1 MISSSDWNLNT
12 ATKNP
17 TTSST
22 NSSGSASGTSGTT
35 SNSSG
40 IVSNPNASLDKDAFL
55 KLLLIEL
62 QHQDPT
68 DPMDSDK
75 MLTQTSQLSA
85 LEMQQNTNTTMQKM
99 VETMKKLSDSFS
111 TSMNTSALG
120 AIGKMATVSDN
131 KIKLTGPD
139 ELVTLK
145 MYLPEDS
152 DDKGV
157 TLEIY
162 DSNNKLVFSEKSD
175 AKSISK
181 GLFTMEWPGRNNDG
195 VYAGDG
201 QYTVKMVY
209 NNKNGEKITAN
220 YGTYPIE
227 GVVFKN
233 GVAYAKMAGQEVPF
247 DTIQE
252 ITDYK
257 LSSSSSTGSS
267 GQAGGS
273 SNENSSGS
281 KVDGDKGQSSS
292 SSTGSTGSS
301 GQAGGSSNEN
311 SSGSKEA
318 GDKGQKA

>member
-1 MISSSDWNLNT
+1 MATTSWNNNLNWTNTST
-12 ATKNP
+12 AAT
-17 TTSST
+17 TGTSTASDTSST
-22 NSSGSASGTSGTT
+22 SSSGLT
-35 SNSSG
+35 
-40 IVSNPNASLDKDAFL
+40 SNPNATLDKDAFL

-99 VETMKKLSDSFS
+99 VETMQLLSNSFS
-111 TSMNTSALG
+111 TSMSTSAIG

-131 KIKLTGPD
+131 KIKLTGSD
-139 ELVTLK
+139 EIIALK

-152 DDKGV
+152 DENGV
-157 TLEIY
+157 TLEVY
-162 DSNNKLVFSEKSD
+162 DSNNKLVFSEKSGEQ
-175 AKSISK
+175 SVSK

-201 QYTVKMVY
+201 EYTVKMVY

-227 GVVFKN
+227 GIVFKE
-233 GVAYAKMAGQEVPF
+233 GIAYAKMAGQEVPF
-247 DTIQE
+247 DAISE

-257 LSSSSSTGSS
+257 LSSSSGSDSDDSESDSS
-267 GQAGGS
+267 GD
-273 SNENSSGS
+273 SSGTTEDS
-281 KVDGDKGQSSS
+281 DEEG
-292 SSTGSTGSS
+292 
-301 GQAGGSSNEN
+301 
-311 SSGSKEA
+311 
-318 GDKGQKA
+318 KA

>member
-12 ATKNP
+12 TAT
-17 TTSST
+17 
-22 NSSGSASGTSGTT
+22 TSGTT
-35 SNSSG
+35 SSGSTSGTTRTDSSSSSG
-40 IVSNPNASLDKDAFL
+40 IVSNPNATLDKDAFL

-99 VETMKKLSDSFS
+99 VETMQKLSDSFS
-111 TSMNTSALG
+111 TSMSTSALG

-131 KIKLTGPD
+131 KIKLTGAD
-139 ELVTLK
+139 ELIALK

-152 DDKGV
+152 DENGV

-175 AKSISK
+175 AKSISQ

-201 QYTVKMVY
+201 EYTVKMVY

-227 GVVFKN
+227 GVVFKD

-247 DTIQE
+247 DAIQE

-257 LSSSSSTGSS
+257 LGSSSSTGGSGSS
-267 GQAGGS
+267 GDSSDGS
-273 SNENSSGS
+273 SDGDSSGS
-281 KVDGDKGQSSS
+281 
-292 SSTGSTGSS
+292 GSTEDG
-301 GQAGGSSNEN
+301 N
-311 SSGSKEA
+311 KEE
-318 GDKGQKA
+318 KA

>member
-1 MISSSDWNLNT
+1 MISSSDWKLNT
-12 ATKNP
+12 AA
-17 TTSST
+17 TTSGAT
-22 NSSGSASGTSGTT
+22 SSGSTSGTT
-35 SNSSG
+35 RTDSSSSSG
-40 IVSNPNASLDKDAFL
+40 IVSNPNATLDKDAFL

-99 VETMKKLSDSFS
+99 VETMQKLSDSFS
-111 TSMNTSALG
+111 TSMSTSALG

-131 KIKLTGPD
+131 KIKLTGAN
-139 ELVTLK
+139 ELIALK

-152 DDKGV
+152 DENGV

-175 AKSISK
+175 AKSISQ

-201 QYTVKMVY
+201 KYTVKMVY

-233 GVAYAKMAGQEVPF
+233 GVAHAKMAGQEVPF
-247 DTIQE
+247 DAIQE
-252 ITDYK
+252 ITDYR
-257 LSSSSSTGSS
+257 LGSSSSTGGSGSS
-267 GQAGGS
+267 GDSSGGS
-273 SNENSSGS
+273 SDGGSSGS
-281 KVDGDKGQSSS
+281 GSTEDGDK
-292 SSTGSTGSS
+292 
-301 GQAGGSSNEN
+301 E
-311 SSGSKEA
+311 E
-318 GDKGQKA
+318 KA

>member
-12 ATKNP
+12 AA
-17 TTSST
+17 TTSGAT
-22 NSSGSASGTSGTT
+22 SSGSTSGTT
-35 SNSSG
+35 RTDSSSSSG
-40 IVSNPNASLDKDAFL
+40 IVSNPNATLDKDAFL

-99 VETMKKLSDSFS
+99 VETMQKLSDSFS
-111 TSMNTSALG
+111 TSMSTSALG

-131 KIKLTGPD
+131 KIKLTGAD
-139 ELVTLK
+139 ELIALK

-152 DDKGV
+152 DENGV

-175 AKSISK
+175 AKSISQ

-201 QYTVKMVY
+201 EYTVKMVY

-227 GVVFKN
+227 GIVFKD

-247 DTIQE
+247 DAIQE

-257 LSSSSSTGSS
+257 LGSSSSTGGSGSS
-267 GQAGGS
+267 GDSSGGS
-273 SNENSSGS
+273 SDGDSSGS
-281 KVDGDKGQSSS
+281 GSTEDGDK
-292 SSTGSTGSS
+292 
-301 GQAGGSSNEN
+301 E
-311 SSGSKEA
+311 E
-318 GDKGQKA
+318 KA

>member
-12 ATKNP
+12 AA
-17 TTSST
+17 TTSGATSL
-22 NSSGSASGTSGTT
+22 GSTSGTT
-35 SNSSG
+35 RTDSSSSSG
-40 IVSNPNASLDKDAFL
+40 IVSNPNATLDKDAFL

-99 VETMKKLSDSFS
+99 VETMQKLSDSFS
-111 TSMNTSALG
+111 TSMSTSALG

-131 KIKLTGPD
+131 KIKLTGAD
-139 ELVTLK
+139 ELIALK

-152 DDKGV
+152 DENGV

-175 AKSISK
+175 AKSISQ

-201 QYTVKMVY
+201 EYTVKMVY

-227 GVVFKN
+227 GVVFKD

-247 DTIQE
+247 DAIQE
-252 ITDYK
+252 ITDYR
-257 LSSSSSTGSS
+257 LGSSSSTGGSGSS
-267 GQAGGS
+267 GDSSGGS
-273 SNENSSGS
+273 SDGGSSGS
-281 KVDGDKGQSSS
+281 GSTEDGDK
-292 SSTGSTGSS
+292 
-301 GQAGGSSNEN
+301 E
-311 SSGSKEA
+311 E
-318 GDKGQKA
+318 KA

>member
-12 ATKNP
+12 TAT
-17 TTSST
+17 
-22 NSSGSASGTSGTT
+22 TSGTT
-35 SNSSG
+35 SSGSTSGTTRTDSNSSSG
-40 IVSNPNASLDKDAFL
+40 IVSNPNATLDKDAFL

-99 VETMKKLSDSFS
+99 VETMQKLSDSFS
-111 TSMNTSALG
+111 TSMSTSALG

-131 KIKLTGPD
+131 KIKLTGAD
-139 ELVTLK
+139 ELIALK

-152 DDKGV
+152 DENGV

-175 AKSISK
+175 AKSISQ

-201 QYTVKMVY
+201 EYTVKMVY

-227 GVVFKN
+227 GVVFKD

-247 DTIQE
+247 DAIQE

-257 LSSSSSTGSS
+257 LGSSSSTGGSGSS
-267 GQAGGS
+267 GDSSGGS
-273 SNENSSGS
+273 SDGDSSGS
-281 KVDGDKGQSSS
+281 GSTEDGDK
-292 SSTGSTGSS
+292 
-301 GQAGGSSNEN
+301 E
-311 SSGSKEA
+311 E
-318 GDKGQKA
+318 KA

>member
-1 MISSSDWNLNT
+1 MLTSSDWTMTNTNTNT
-12 ATKNP
+12 AAT
-17 TTSST
+17 TTSTSTTSDTSST
-22 NSSGSASGTSGTT
+22 SSSGL
-35 SNSSG
+35 
-40 IVSNPNASLDKDAFL
+40 VSNPNATLDKDAFL

-99 VETMKKLSDSFS
+99 VETMQLLSNSFS
-111 TSMNTSALG
+111 TSMSTSAIG

-131 KIKLTGPD
+131 KIKLTGSD
-139 ELVTLK
+139 EVIALK

-152 DDKGV
+152 DENGV
-157 TLEIY
+157 TLEVY
-162 DSNNKLVFSEKSD
+162 DSNNKLVFSEKSGEQ
-175 AKSISK
+175 SVSQ

-201 QYTVKMVY
+201 EYTVKMVY

-227 GVVFKN
+227 GVVFKD

-247 DTIQE
+247 DAIQE

-257 LSSSSSTGSS
+257 LGSSSSTGGSGSS
-267 GQAGGS
+267 GDSSGGS
-273 SNENSSGS
+273 SDGGSSGS
-281 KVDGDKGQSSS
+281 TEDGDKEER
-292 SSTGSTGSS
+292 
-301 GQAGGSSNEN
+301 A
-311 SSGSKEA
+311 
-318 GDKGQKA
+318 

>member
-1 MISSSDWNLNT
+1 MLTSSDWTMTNTNTNT
-12 ATKNP
+12 AAT
-17 TTSST
+17 TTSTSTTSDTSST
-22 NSSGSASGTSGTT
+22 SSSGLA
-35 SNSSG
+35 
-40 IVSNPNASLDKDAFL
+40 SNPNATLDKDAFL

-99 VETMKKLSDSFS
+99 VETMQLLSNSFS
-111 TSMNTSALG
+111 TSMSTSAIG

-131 KIKLTGPD
+131 KIKLTGSD
-139 ELVTLK
+139 EIIALK

-152 DDKGV
+152 DENGV
-157 TLEIY
+157 TLEVY
-162 DSNNKLVFSEKSD
+162 DSNNKLVFSEKSGEQ
-175 AKSISK
+175 SISQ

-201 QYTVKMVY
+201 EYTVKMVY

-227 GVVFKN
+227 GIVFKE
-233 GVAYAKMAGQEVPF
+233 GIAYAKMAGQEVPF
-247 DTIQE
+247 DAISE

-257 LSSSSSTGSS
+257 LSSSSSTGS
-267 GQAGGS
+267 G
-273 SNENSSGS
+273 SSGS
-281 KVDGDKGQSSS
+281 
-292 SSTGSTGSS
+292 GSS
-301 GQAGGSSNEN
+301 GD
-311 SSGSKEA
+311 SSGSTE
-318 GDKGQKA
+318 DSDEEEKA

>member
-12 ATKNP
+12 TAT
-17 TTSST
+17 
-22 NSSGSASGTSGTT
+22 TSGTT
-35 SNSSG
+35 SSGSTSGTTRTDSSSSSG
-40 IVSNPNASLDKDAFL
+40 IVSNPNATLDKDAFL

-99 VETMKKLSDSFS
+99 VETMQKLSDSFS
-111 TSMNTSALG
+111 TSMSTSALG

-131 KIKLTGPD
+131 KIKLTGAD
-139 ELVTLK
+139 ELIALK

-152 DDKGV
+152 DENGV

-162 DSNNKLVFSEKSD
+162 DRNNKLVFSEKSD
-175 AKSISK
+175 AKSISQ

-201 QYTVKMVY
+201 EYTVKMVY

-227 GVVFKN
+227 GIVFKE
-233 GVAYAKMAGQEVPF
+233 GIACAKMAGEEVPF
-247 DTIQE
+247 DAISE

-257 LSSSSSTGSS
+257 LSSSSSTGS
-267 GQAGGS
+267 G
-273 SNENSSGS
+273 SSGS
-281 KVDGDKGQSSS
+281 
-292 SSTGSTGSS
+292 GSS
-301 GQAGGSSNEN
+301 GD
-311 SSGSKEA
+311 SSGSTE
-318 GDKGQKA
+318 DSDEEEKA

>member
-12 ATKNP
+12 TAT
-17 TTSST
+17 
-22 NSSGSASGTSGTT
+22 TSGTT
-35 SNSSG
+35 SSGSTSGTTRTDSSSSSG
-40 IVSNPNASLDKDAFL
+40 IVSNPNATLDKDAFL

-99 VETMKKLSDSFS
+99 VETMQLLSNSFS
-111 TSMNTSALG
+111 TSMSTSAIG

-131 KIKLTGPD
+131 KIKLTGSD
-139 ELVTLK
+139 EVIALK

-152 DDKGV
+152 DENGV
-157 TLEIY
+157 TLEVY
-162 DSNNKLVFSEKSD
+162 DSNNKLVFSEKSGEQ
-175 AKSISK
+175 SVSQ

-195 VYAGDG
+195 VYVGDG
-201 QYTVKMVY
+201 EYTVKMVY

-227 GVVFKN
+227 GVVFKD

-247 DTIQE
+247 DAIQE

-257 LSSSSSTGSS
+257 LGSSSSTGGSGSS
-267 GQAGGS
+267 GDSSGGS
-273 SNENSSGS
+273 SDGDSSGS
-281 KVDGDKGQSSS
+281 GSTEDGDK
-292 SSTGSTGSS
+292 
-301 GQAGGSSNEN
+301 E
-311 SSGSKEA
+311 E
-318 GDKGQKA
+318 KA

>member
-1 MISSSDWNLNT
+1 MLTSSDWTMTNTNTNT
-12 ATKNP
+12 AAT
-17 TTSST
+17 TTSTSTTSDTSST
-22 NSSGSASGTSGTT
+22 SSSGL
-35 SNSSG
+35 
-40 IVSNPNASLDKDAFL
+40 VSNPNATLDKDAFL

-99 VETMKKLSDSFS
+99 VETMQLLSNSFS
-111 TSMNTSALG
+111 TSMSTSAIG

-131 KIKLTGPD
+131 KIKLTGSD
-139 ELVTLK
+139 EIIALK

-152 DDKGV
+152 DENGV
-157 TLEIY
+157 TLEVY
-162 DSNNKLVFSEKSD
+162 DSNNKLVFSEKSGEQ
-175 AKSISK
+175 SVSQ

-201 QYTVKMVY
+201 EYTVKMVY

-227 GVVFKN
+227 GIVFKE
-233 GVAYAKMAGQEVPF
+233 GIAYAKMAGQEGPF
-247 DTIQE
+247 DAISE

-257 LSSSSSTGSS
+257 LSSSSSTGS
-267 GQAGGS
+267 G
-273 SNENSSGS
+273 SSGS
-281 KVDGDKGQSSS
+281 
-292 SSTGSTGSS
+292 GSS
-301 GQAGGSSNEN
+301 GD
-311 SSGSKEA
+311 SSGSTE
-318 GDKGQKA
+318 DSDEEEKA

>member
-1 MISSSDWNLNT
+1 MISSSDWKLNT
-12 ATKNP
+12 AA
-17 TTSST
+17 TTSGAT
-22 NSSGSASGTSGTT
+22 SSGSTSGTT
-35 SNSSG
+35 RTDSSSSSG
-40 IVSNPNASLDKDAFL
+40 IVSNPNATLDKDAFL

-99 VETMKKLSDSFS
+99 VETMQLLSNSFS
-111 TSMNTSALG
+111 TSMSTSAIG

-131 KIKLTGPD
+131 KIKLTGSD
-139 ELVTLK
+139 EIIALK

-152 DDKGV
+152 DENGV
-157 TLEIY
+157 TLEVY
-162 DSNNKLVFSEKSD
+162 DSNNKLVFSEKSGEQ
-175 AKSISK
+175 SISQ

-201 QYTVKMVY
+201 EYTVKMVY

-227 GVVFKN
+227 GVVFKD

-247 DTIQE
+247 DAIQE

-257 LSSSSSTGSS
+257 LGSSSSTGGSGSS
-267 GQAGGS
+267 GDSSGGS
-273 SNENSSGS
+273 SDGDSSGS
-281 KVDGDKGQSSS
+281 GSTEDGDK
-292 SSTGSTGSS
+292 
-301 GQAGGSSNEN
+301 E
-311 SSGSKEA
+311 E
-318 GDKGQKA
+318 KA

>member
-12 ATKNP
+12 TAT
-17 TTSST
+17 
-22 NSSGSASGTSGTT
+22 TSGTT
-35 SNSSG
+35 SSGSTSGTTRTDSSSSSG
-40 IVSNPNASLDKDAFL
+40 IVSNPNATLDKDAFL

-99 VETMKKLSDSFS
+99 VETMQKLSDSFS
-111 TSMNTSALG
+111 TSMSTSALG

-131 KIKLTGPD
+131 KIKLTGAD
-139 ELVTLK
+139 ELIALK

-152 DDKGV
+152 DENGV

-162 DSNNKLVFSEKSD
+162 DRNNKLVFSEKSD
-175 AKSISK
+175 AKSISQ

-201 QYTVKMVY
+201 EYTVKMVY

-227 GVVFKN
+227 GVVFKD

-247 DTIQE
+247 DAIQE

-257 LSSSSSTGSS
+257 LGSSSSTGGSGSS
-267 GQAGGS
+267 GDSSGGS
-273 SNENSSGS
+273 SDGGSSGS
-281 KVDGDKGQSSS
+281 TEDSDKEER
-292 SSTGSTGSS
+292 
-301 GQAGGSSNEN
+301 A
-311 SSGSKEA
+311 
-318 GDKGQKA
+318 

>member
-1 MISSSDWNLNT
+1 MATTNWNSNLNWT
-12 ATKNP
+12 NTTNNSTTK
-17 TTSST
+17 TD
-22 NSSGSASGTSGTT
+22 NSSNSNNNSGV
-35 SNSSG
+35 
-40 IVSNPNASLDKDAFL
+40 VSNPNATLDKDAFL

-99 VETMKKLSDSFS
+99 VETMQKLSNSFS
-111 TSMNTSALG
+111 TSMSTSALG

-131 KIKLTGPD
+131 KIKLTGAD
-139 ELVTLK
+139 ELIALK

-152 DDKGV
+152 DENGV

-175 AKSISK
+175 AKSISQ

-201 QYTVKMVY
+201 EYTVKMVY

-227 GVVFKN
+227 GIVFKD
-233 GVAYAKMAGQEVPF
+233 GQAIAKMAGQEVPF
-247 DTIQE
+247 DQIKE

-257 LSSSSSTGSS
+257 LSSSSSTGESGSS
-267 GQAGGS
+267 GDSNSGS
-273 SNENSSGS
+273 SDGDSSGS
-281 KVDGDKGQSSS
+281 TEDGDK
-292 SSTGSTGSS
+292 
-301 GQAGGSSNEN
+301 E
-311 SSGSKEA
+311 E
-318 GDKGQKA
+318 KA

>member
-12 ATKNP
+12 TAT
-17 TTSST
+17 
-22 NSSGSASGTSGTT
+22 TSGTT
-35 SNSSG
+35 SSGSTSGTTRTDSSSSSG
-40 IVSNPNASLDKDAFL
+40 IVSNPNAILDKDAFL

-99 VETMKKLSDSFS
+99 VETMQKLSDSFS
-111 TSMNTSALG
+111 TSMSTSALG

-131 KIKLTGPD
+131 KIKLTGAD
-139 ELVTLK
+139 ELIALK

-152 DDKGV
+152 DENGV

-175 AKSISK
+175 AKSISQ

-201 QYTVKMVY
+201 EYTVKMVY

-227 GVVFKN
+227 GVVFKD

-247 DTIQE
+247 DAIQE

-257 LSSSSSTGSS
+257 LGSSSSTGGSGSS
-267 GQAGGS
+267 GDSSGGS
-273 SNENSSGS
+273 SDGDSSGS
-281 KVDGDKGQSSS
+281 GSTEDGDK
-292 SSTGSTGSS
+292 
-301 GQAGGSSNEN
+301 E
-311 SSGSKEA
+311 E
-318 GDKGQKA
+318 KA

>member
-12 ATKNP
+12 AA
-17 TTSST
+17 TTSGAT
-22 NSSGSASGTSGTT
+22 SSGSTSGTT
-35 SNSSG
+35 RTDSSSSSG
-40 IVSNPNASLDKDAFL
+40 IVSNPNATLDKDAFL

-99 VETMKKLSDSFS
+99 VETMQKLSDSFS
-111 TSMNTSALG
+111 TSMSTSALG

-131 KIKLTGPD
+131 KIKLTGAD
-139 ELVTLK
+139 ELIALK

-152 DDKGV
+152 DENGV

-175 AKSISK
+175 AKSISQ

-201 QYTVKMVY
+201 KYTVKMVY

-227 GVVFKN
+227 GIVFKD

-247 DTIQE
+247 DAIQE

-257 LSSSSSTGSS
+257 LGSSSSTGGSGSS
-267 GQAGGS
+267 GDSSGGS
-273 SNENSSGS
+273 SDGDSSGS
-281 KVDGDKGQSSS
+281 GSTEDGDK
-292 SSTGSTGSS
+292 
-301 GQAGGSSNEN
+301 E
-311 SSGSKEA
+311 E
-318 GDKGQKA
+318 KA

>member
-12 ATKNP
+12 TAT
-17 TTSST
+17 
-22 NSSGSASGTSGTT
+22 TSGTT
-35 SNSSG
+35 SSGSTSGTTRTDSSSSSG
-40 IVSNPNASLDKDAFL
+40 IVSNPNATLDKDAFL

-99 VETMKKLSDSFS
+99 VETMQKLSDSFS
-111 TSMNTSALG
+111 TSMSTSALG

-131 KIKLTGPD
+131 KIKLTGAD
-139 ELVTLK
+139 ELIALK

-152 DDKGV
+152 NENGV

-175 AKSISK
+175 AKSISQ

-201 QYTVKMVY
+201 EYTVKMVY

-227 GVVFKN
+227 GVVFKD

-247 DTIQE
+247 DAIQE
-252 ITDYK
+252 ITDYR
-257 LSSSSSTGSS
+257 LGSSSSTGGSGSS
-267 GQAGGS
+267 GDSSGGS
-273 SNENSSGS
+273 SDGGSSGS
-281 KVDGDKGQSSS
+281 GSTEDGDK
-292 SSTGSTGSS
+292 
-301 GQAGGSSNEN
+301 E
-311 SSGSKEA
+311 E
-318 GDKGQKA
+318 KA

>member
-12 ATKNP
+12 TAT
-17 TTSST
+17 
-22 NSSGSASGTSGTT
+22 TSGTT
-35 SNSSG
+35 SSGSTSGTTRTDSSSSSG
-40 IVSNPNASLDKDAFL
+40 IVSNPNATLDKDAFL

-99 VETMKKLSDSFS
+99 VETMQKLSDSFS
-111 TSMNTSALG
+111 TSMSTSALG

-131 KIKLTGPD
+131 KIKLTGAD
-139 ELVTLK
+139 ELIALK

-152 DDKGV
+152 DENGV

-175 AKSISK
+175 AKSISQ

-201 QYTVKMVY
+201 EYTVTMVY

-227 GVVFKN
+227 GVVFKD

-247 DTIQE
+247 DAIQE

-257 LSSSSSTGSS
+257 LGSSSSTGGSGSS
-267 GQAGGS
+267 GDSSGGS
-273 SNENSSGS
+273 SDGDSSGS
-281 KVDGDKGQSSS
+281 GSTEDGDK
-292 SSTGSTGSS
+292 
-301 GQAGGSSNEN
+301 E
-311 SSGSKEA
+311 E
-318 GDKGQKA
+318 KA

>member
-1 MISSSDWNLNT
+1 MLTSSDWTMTNTNTNT
-12 ATKNP
+12 AVT
-17 TTSST
+17 TTSTSTTSDTSST
-22 NSSGSASGTSGTT
+22 SSSGL
-35 SNSSG
+35 
-40 IVSNPNASLDKDAFL
+40 VSNPNATLDKDAFL

-99 VETMKKLSDSFS
+99 VETMQLLSNSFS
-111 TSMNTSALG
+111 TSMSTSAIG

-131 KIKLTGPD
+131 KIKLTGSD
-139 ELVTLK
+139 EIIALK

-152 DDKGV
+152 DENGV
-157 TLEIY
+157 TLEVY

-175 AKSISK
+175 AKSISQ

-201 QYTVKMVY
+201 EYTVKMVY

-227 GVVFKN
+227 GIVFKE
-233 GVAYAKMAGQEVPF
+233 GIAYAKMAGQEVPF
-247 DTIQE
+247 DAISE

-257 LSSSSSTGSS
+257 LSSSSSTGS
-267 GQAGGS
+267 G
-273 SNENSSGS
+273 SSGS
-281 KVDGDKGQSSS
+281 
-292 SSTGSTGSS
+292 GSS
-301 GQAGGSSNEN
+301 GD
-311 SSGSKEA
+311 SSGSTE
-318 GDKGQKA
+318 DSDEEEKA

>member
-1 MISSSDWNLNT
+1 MLTSSDWTMTNTNT
-12 ATKNP
+12 AAT
-17 TTSST
+17 TTSTSTTSDTSST
-22 NSSGSASGTSGTT
+22 SSSGL
-35 SNSSG
+35 
-40 IVSNPNASLDKDAFL
+40 VSNPNATLDKDAFL

-99 VETMKKLSDSFS
+99 VETMQLLSNSFS
-111 TSMNTSALG
+111 TSMSTSAIG

-131 KIKLTGPD
+131 KIKLTGSD
-139 ELVTLK
+139 EVIALK

-152 DDKGV
+152 DENGV
-157 TLEIY
+157 TLEVY
-162 DSNNKLVFSEKSD
+162 DSNNKLVFSEKSGEQ
-175 AKSISK
+175 SVSQ

-201 QYTVKMVY
+201 EYTVKMVY

-227 GVVFKN
+227 GIVFKE
-233 GVAYAKMAGQEVPF
+233 GIAYAKMAGQEVPF
-247 DTIQE
+247 DAISE

-257 LSSSSSTGSS
+257 LSSSSSTGS
-267 GQAGGS
+267 G
-273 SNENSSGS
+273 SSGS
-281 KVDGDKGQSSS
+281 
-292 SSTGSTGSS
+292 GSS
-301 GQAGGSSNEN
+301 GD
-311 SSGSKEA
+311 SSGSTE
-318 GDKGQKA
+318 DSDEEEKA

>member
-12 ATKNP
+12 TAT
-17 TTSST
+17 
-22 NSSGSASGTSGTT
+22 TSGTT
-35 SNSSG
+35 SSGSTSGTTRTDSSSSSG
-40 IVSNPNASLDKDAFL
+40 IVSNPNATLDKDAFL

-99 VETMKKLSDSFS
+99 VETMQKLSDSFS
-111 TSMNTSALG
+111 TSMSTSALG

-131 KIKLTGPD
+131 KIKLTGAD
-139 ELVTLK
+139 ELIALK

-152 DDKGV
+152 DENGV

-175 AKSISK
+175 AKSISQ

-201 QYTVKMVY
+201 EYTVKMVY

-227 GVVFKN
+227 GVVFKD

-247 DTIQE
+247 DAIQE

-257 LSSSSSTGSS
+257 LGSSSSTGGSGSS
-267 GQAGGS
+267 GDSSGGS
-273 SNENSSGS
+273 SDGDSSESGS
-281 KVDGDKGQSSS
+281 TEDGDK
-292 SSTGSTGSS
+292 
-301 GQAGGSSNEN
+301 E
-311 SSGSKEA
+311 E
-318 GDKGQKA
+318 KA

>member
-12 ATKNP
+12 TAT
-17 TTSST
+17 
-22 NSSGSASGTSGTT
+22 TSGTT
-35 SNSSG
+35 SSGSTSGTTRTDSSSSSG
-40 IVSNPNASLDKDAFL
+40 IVSNPNATLDKDAFL

-99 VETMKKLSDSFS
+99 VETMQKLSDSFS
-111 TSMNTSALG
+111 TSMSTSALG

-131 KIKLTGPD
+131 KIKLTGAD
-139 ELVTLK
+139 ELIALK

-152 DDKGV
+152 DENGV

-175 AKSISK
+175 AKSISQ

-201 QYTVKMVY
+201 EYTVKMIY

-227 GVVFKN
+227 GVVFKD

-247 DTIQE
+247 DAIQE

-257 LSSSSSTGSS
+257 LGSSSSTGGSGSS
-267 GQAGGS
+267 GDSSGGS
-273 SNENSSGS
+273 SDGDSSGS
-281 KVDGDKGQSSS
+281 GSTEDGDK
-292 SSTGSTGSS
+292 
-301 GQAGGSSNEN
+301 E
-311 SSGSKEA
+311 E
-318 GDKGQKA
+318 KA

>member
-12 ATKNP
+12 AA
-17 TTSST
+17 TTSGAT
-22 NSSGSASGTSGTT
+22 SSGSTSGTT
-35 SNSSG
+35 GTDSSSSSG
-40 IVSNPNASLDKDAFL
+40 IVSNPNATLDKDAFL

-99 VETMKKLSDSFS
+99 VETMQKLSDSFS
-111 TSMNTSALG
+111 TSMSTSALG

-131 KIKLTGPD
+131 KIKLTGAD
-139 ELVTLK
+139 ELIALK

-152 DDKGV
+152 DENGV

-175 AKSISK
+175 AKSISQ

-201 QYTVKMVY
+201 EYTVKMVY

-227 GVVFKN
+227 GVVFKD

-247 DTIQE
+247 DAIQE

-257 LSSSSSTGSS
+257 LGSSSSTGGSGSS
-267 GQAGGS
+267 GDSSGGS
-273 SNENSSGS
+273 SDGDSSGS
-281 KVDGDKGQSSS
+281 GSTEDGDK
-292 SSTGSTGSS
+292 
-301 GQAGGSSNEN
+301 E
-311 SSGSKEA
+311 E
-318 GDKGQKA
+318 KA

>member
-12 ATKNP
+12 TAT
-17 TTSST
+17 
-22 NSSGSASGTSGTT
+22 TSGTT
-35 SNSSG
+35 SSGSTSGTTRTDSSSSSG
-40 IVSNPNASLDKDAFL
+40 IVSNPNATLDKDAFL

-99 VETMKKLSDSFS
+99 VETMQKLSDSFS
-111 TSMNTSALG
+111 TSMSTSALG

-131 KIKLTGPD
+131 KIKLTGAD
-139 ELVTLK
+139 ELIALK

-152 DDKGV
+152 DENGV

-175 AKSISK
+175 AKSISQ

-201 QYTVKMVY
+201 EYTVKMVY

-227 GVVFKN
+227 GVVFKD

-247 DTIQE
+247 DAIQE

-257 LSSSSSTGSS
+257 LGSSSSTGGSGSS
-267 GQAGGS
+267 GDSSGGS
-273 SNENSSGS
+273 SDGDSSGS
-281 KVDGDKGQSSS
+281 
-292 SSTGSTGSS
+292 GSTEDG
-301 GQAGGSSNEN
+301 N
-311 SSGSKEA
+311 KEE
-318 GDKGQKA
+318 KT

>member
-12 ATKNP
+12 TAT
-17 TTSST
+17 
-22 NSSGSASGTSGTT
+22 TSGTT
-35 SNSSG
+35 SSGSTSGTTRTDSSSSSG
-40 IVSNPNASLDKDAFL
+40 IVSNPNATLDKDAFL

-99 VETMKKLSDSFS
+99 VETMQKLSDSFS
-111 TSMNTSALG
+111 TSMSTSALG

-131 KIKLTGPD
+131 KIKLTGAD
-139 ELVTLK
+139 ELIALK

-152 DDKGV
+152 DENGV

-175 AKSISK
+175 SKSISQ

-201 QYTVKMVY
+201 EYTVKMVY
-209 NNKNGEKITAN
+209 NDKNGEKITAN

-227 GVVFKN
+227 GVVFKD

-247 DTIQE
+247 DAIQE

-257 LSSSSSTGSS
+257 LGSSSSTGGSGSS
-267 GQAGGS
+267 GDSSGGS
-273 SNENSSGS
+273 SDGDSSGS
-281 KVDGDKGQSSS
+281 
-292 SSTGSTGSS
+292 GSTEDG
-301 GQAGGSSNEN
+301 N
-311 SSGSKEA
+311 KEE
-318 GDKGQKA
+318 KA

>member
-12 ATKNP
+12 AAT
-17 TTSST
+17 
-22 NSSGSASGTSGTT
+22 TSGTT
-35 SNSSG
+35 SSGSTSGTTRTDSSSSSG
-40 IVSNPNASLDKDAFL
+40 IVSNPNTTLDKDAFL

-99 VETMKKLSDSFS
+99 VETMQKLSDSFS
-111 TSMNTSALG
+111 TSMSTSALG

-131 KIKLTGPD
+131 KIKLTGAD
-139 ELVTLK
+139 ELIALK

-152 DDKGV
+152 DENGV

-175 AKSISK
+175 AKSISQ

-201 QYTVKMVY
+201 EYTVKMVY

-227 GVVFKN
+227 GVVFKD

-247 DTIQE
+247 DAIQE

-257 LSSSSSTGSS
+257 LGSSSSTGGSGSS
-267 GQAGGS
+267 GDSSGGS
-273 SNENSSGS
+273 SDGDSSGS
-281 KVDGDKGQSSS
+281 GSTEDGDK
-292 SSTGSTGSS
+292 
-301 GQAGGSSNEN
+301 E
-311 SSGSKEA
+311 E
-318 GDKGQKA
+318 KA

>member
-1 MISSSDWNLNT
+1 MLTSSDWTMTNTNTNT
-12 ATKNP
+12 AVT
-17 TTSST
+17 TTSTSTTSDTSST
-22 NSSGSASGTSGTT
+22 SSSGL
-35 SNSSG
+35 
-40 IVSNPNASLDKDAFL
+40 VSNPNATLDKDAFL

-99 VETMKKLSDSFS
+99 VETMQLLSNSFS
-111 TSMNTSALG
+111 TSMSTSAIG

-131 KIKLTGPD
+131 KIKLTGSD
-139 ELVTLK
+139 EIIALK

-152 DDKGV
+152 DENGV
-157 TLEIY
+157 TLEVY

-175 AKSISK
+175 AKSISQ

-201 QYTVKMVY
+201 KYTVKMVY

-233 GVAYAKMAGQEVPF
+233 GVAHAKMAGKEVPF
-247 DTIQE
+247 DAISE

-257 LSSSSSTGSS
+257 LSSSSSTGS
-267 GQAGGS
+267 G
-273 SNENSSGS
+273 SSGS
-281 KVDGDKGQSSS
+281 
-292 SSTGSTGSS
+292 GSS
-301 GQAGGSSNEN
+301 GD
-311 SSGSKEA
+311 SSGSTE
-318 GDKGQKA
+318 DSDEEEKA

>member
-1 MISSSDWNLNT
+1 MLTSSDWTMTNTNTNT
-12 ATKNP
+12 AAT
-17 TTSST
+17 TTSTSTTSDTSST
-22 NSSGSASGTSGTT
+22 SSSGL
-35 SNSSG
+35 
-40 IVSNPNASLDKDAFL
+40 VSNPNATLDKDAFL

-99 VETMKKLSDSFS
+99 VKTMQLLSNSFS
-111 TSMNTSALG
+111 TSMSTSAIG

-131 KIKLTGPD
+131 KIKLTGSD
-139 ELVTLK
+139 EVIALK

-152 DDKGV
+152 DENGV
-157 TLEIY
+157 TLEVY
-162 DSNNKLVFSEKSD
+162 DSNNKLVFSEKSGEQ
-175 AKSISK
+175 SVSQ

-201 QYTVKMVY
+201 EYTVKMVY

-227 GVVFKN
+227 GIVFKE
-233 GVAYAKMAGQEVPF
+233 GIAYAKMAGQEVPF
-247 DTIQE
+247 DAISE

-257 LSSSSSTGSS
+257 LSSSSSTGS
-267 GQAGGS
+267 G
-273 SNENSSGS
+273 SSGS
-281 KVDGDKGQSSS
+281 
-292 SSTGSTGSS
+292 GSS
-301 GQAGGSSNEN
+301 GD
-311 SSGSKEA
+311 SSGSTE
-318 GDKGQKA
+318 DSDEEEKA

>member
-12 ATKNP
+12 TAT
-17 TTSST
+17 
-22 NSSGSASGTSGTT
+22 TSGTT
-35 SNSSG
+35 SSGSTSGTTRTDSSSSSG
-40 IVSNPNASLDKDAFL
+40 IVSNPNATLDKDAFL

-99 VETMKKLSDSFS
+99 VETMQKLSDSFS
-111 TSMNTSALG
+111 TSMSTSALG

-131 KIKLTGPD
+131 KIKLTGAD
-139 ELVTLK
+139 ELIALK

-152 DDKGV
+152 DENGV

-175 AKSISK
+175 AKSISQ
-181 GLFTMEWPGRNNDG
+181 GLFTIEWPGRNNDG

-201 QYTVKMVY
+201 EYTVKMVY

-220 YGTYPIE
+220 YGAYPIE
-227 GVVFKN
+227 GVVFKD

-247 DTIQE
+247 DAIQE

-257 LSSSSSTGSS
+257 LGSSSSTGGSGSS
-267 GQAGGS
+267 GDSSGGS
-273 SNENSSGS
+273 SDGDSSGS
-281 KVDGDKGQSSS
+281 GSTEDGDK
-292 SSTGSTGSS
+292 
-301 GQAGGSSNEN
+301 E
-311 SSGSKEA
+311 E
-318 GDKGQKA
+318 KA

>member
-12 ATKNP
+12 AA
-17 TTSST
+17 TTSGAT
-22 NSSGSASGTSGTT
+22 SSGSTSGTT
-35 SNSSG
+35 RTDSSSSSG
-40 IVSNPNASLDKDAFL
+40 IVSNPNATLDKDAFL

-99 VETMKKLSDSFS
+99 VETMQKLSDSFS
-111 TSMNTSALG
+111 TSMSTSALG

-131 KIKLTGPD
+131 KIKLTGAD
-139 ELVTLK
+139 ELIALK

-152 DDKGV
+152 DENGV

-175 AKSISK
+175 AKSISQ

-201 QYTVKMVY
+201 EYTVKMVY

-227 GVVFKN
+227 GIVFKD

-247 DTIQE
+247 DAIQE
-252 ITDYK
+252 ITDYR
-257 LSSSSSTGSS
+257 LGSSSSTGGSGSS
-267 GQAGGS
+267 GDSSGGS
-273 SNENSSGS
+273 SDGGSSGS
-281 KVDGDKGQSSS
+281 
-292 SSTGSTGSS
+292 GSTEDSD
-301 GQAGGSSNEN
+301 E
-311 SSGSKEA
+311 EE
-318 GDKGQKA
+318 KA

>member
-1 MISSSDWNLNT
+1 MATTSWNNNLNWTNTST
-12 ATKNP
+12 AAT
-17 TTSST
+17 TGTSTASDTSST
-22 NSSGSASGTSGTT
+22 SSSGLA
-35 SNSSG
+35 
-40 IVSNPNASLDKDAFL
+40 SNPNATLDKDAFL

-99 VETMKKLSDSFS
+99 VETMQLLSNSFS
-111 TSMNTSALG
+111 TSMSTSAIG

-131 KIKLTGPD
+131 KIKLTGSD
-139 ELVTLK
+139 EIIALK

-152 DDKGV
+152 DENGV
-157 TLEIY
+157 TLEVY
-162 DSNNKLVFSEKSD
+162 DSNNKLVFSEKSGEQ
-175 AKSISK
+175 SVSQ

-201 QYTVKMVY
+201 EYTVKMVY

-227 GVVFKN
+227 GIVFKE
-233 GVAYAKMAGQEVPF
+233 GIAYAKMAGQEVPF
-247 DTIQE
+247 DAISE

-257 LSSSSSTGSS
+257 LSSSSSSGSS
-267 GQAGGS
+267 SSGGDS
-273 SNENSSGS
+273 SGDSSGS
-281 KVDGDKGQSSS
+281 TEDSD
-292 SSTGSTGSS
+292 
-301 GQAGGSSNEN
+301 E
-311 SSGSKEA
+311 EE
-318 GDKGQKA
+318 KA

>member
-12 ATKNP
+12 TAT
-17 TTSST
+17 
-22 NSSGSASGTSGTT
+22 TSGTT
-35 SNSSG
+35 SSGSTSGTTRTDSSSSSG
-40 IVSNPNASLDKDAFL
+40 IVSNPNATLDKDAFL

-99 VETMKKLSDSFS
+99 VETMQKLSDSFS
-111 TSMNTSALG
+111 TSMSTSALG

-131 KIKLTGPD
+131 KIKLTGAD
-139 ELVTLK
+139 ELIALK

-152 DDKGV
+152 DENGV

-175 AKSISK
+175 AKSISQ

-201 QYTVKMVY
+201 EYTVKMVY

-227 GVVFKN
+227 GVVFKD

-247 DTIQE
+247 DAIQE

-257 LSSSSSTGSS
+257 LGSSSSTGGSGSS
-267 GQAGGS
+267 GDSSGGS
-273 SNENSSGS
+273 SDRDSSGS
-281 KVDGDKGQSSS
+281 GSTEDGDK
-292 SSTGSTGSS
+292 
-301 GQAGGSSNEN
+301 E
-311 SSGSKEA
+311 E
-318 GDKGQKA
+318 KA

>member
-12 ATKNP
+12 AAT
-17 TTSST
+17 
-22 NSSGSASGTSGTT
+22 TSGTT
-35 SNSSG
+35 SSGSTSGTTGTDSSSSSG
-40 IVSNPNASLDKDAFL
+40 IVSNPNATLDKDAFL

-99 VETMKKLSDSFS
+99 VETMQKLSDSFS
-111 TSMNTSALG
+111 TSMSTSALG

-131 KIKLTGPD
+131 KIKLTGAD
-139 ELVTLK
+139 EVIALK

-152 DDKGV
+152 DDKGI
-157 TLEIY
+157 TLEVY
-162 DSNNKLVFSEKSD
+162 DKNNKLVFSEKSNEG
-175 AKSISK
+175 KEISK
-181 GLFTMEWPGRNNDG
+181 GLFTLEWPGRNNDG

-201 QYTVKMVY
+201 EYTVKMVY

-227 GVVFKN
+227 GIIFKD
-233 GVAYAKMAGQEVPF
+233 GQAIAKMTGQEVPF
-247 DTIQE
+247 DAIQE

-257 LSSSSSTGSS
+257 LGSSSSTGESGSS
-267 GQAGGS
+267 GDSNSGS
-273 SNENSSGS
+273 SDGDSSNSGS
-281 KVDGDKGQSSS
+281 TEDGDK
-292 SSTGSTGSS
+292 
-301 GQAGGSSNEN
+301 E
-311 SSGSKEA
+311 E
-318 GDKGQKA
+318 KA

>member
-12 ATKNP
+12 TAT
-17 TTSST
+17 
-22 NSSGSASGTSGTT
+22 TSGTT
-35 SNSSG
+35 SSGSTSGTTRTDSSSSSG
-40 IVSNPNASLDKDAFL
+40 IVSNPNATLDKDAFL

-99 VETMKKLSDSFS
+99 VETMQKLSDSFS
-111 TSMNTSALG
+111 TSMSTSALG

-131 KIKLTGPD
+131 KIKLTGAD
-139 ELVTLK
+139 ELIALK

-152 DDKGV
+152 DENGV

-175 AKSISK
+175 AKSISQ

-201 QYTVKMVY
+201 EYTVKMVY

-227 GVVFKN
+227 GVVFKD

-247 DTIQE
+247 DAIQE

-257 LSSSSSTGSS
+257 LGSSSSTGGSGSS
-267 GQAGGS
+267 GDSSGGS
-273 SNENSSGS
+273 SDGDSSGS
-281 KVDGDKGQSSS
+281 TEDSD
-292 SSTGSTGSS
+292 
-301 GQAGGSSNEN
+301 E
-311 SSGSKEA
+311 EE
-318 GDKGQKA
+318 KA

>member
-1 MISSSDWNLNT
+1 MMATTSWNNNLNWTNTST
-12 ATKNP
+12 AAT
-17 TTSST
+17 TGTSTVSDTSST
-22 NSSGSASGTSGTT
+22 SSSGLA
-35 SNSSG
+35 
-40 IVSNPNASLDKDAFL
+40 SNPNATLDKDAFL

-99 VETMKKLSDSFS
+99 VETMQLLSNSFS
-111 TSMNTSALG
+111 TSMSTSAIG

-131 KIKLTGPD
+131 KIKLTGSD
-139 ELVTLK
+139 EIIALK

-152 DDKGV
+152 DENGV
-157 TLEIY
+157 TLEVY
-162 DSNNKLVFSEKSD
+162 DSNNKLVFSEKSGEQ
-175 AKSISK
+175 SVSQ

-201 QYTVKMVY
+201 EYTVKMVY

-227 GVVFKN
+227 GIVFKE
-233 GVAYAKMAGQEVPF
+233 GIAYAKMAGQEVPF
-247 DTIQE
+247 DAISE

-257 LSSSSSTGSS
+257 LSSSSSSGSS
-267 GQAGGS
+267 SSGGDS
-273 SNENSSGS
+273 SGDSSGS
-281 KVDGDKGQSSS
+281 TEDSD
-292 SSTGSTGSS
+292 
-301 GQAGGSSNEN
+301 E
-311 SSGSKEA
+311 EE
-318 GDKGQKA
+318 KA

>member
-12 ATKNP
+12 AA
-17 TTSST
+17 TTSGAT
-22 NSSGSASGTSGTT
+22 SSGSTSGTT
-35 SNSSG
+35 RTDSSSSSG
-40 IVSNPNASLDKDAFL
+40 IVSNPNATLDKDAFL

-99 VETMKKLSDSFS
+99 VETMQKLSDSFS
-111 TSMNTSALG
+111 TSMSTSALG

-131 KIKLTGPD
+131 KIKLTGAN
-139 ELVTLK
+139 ELIALK

-152 DDKGV
+152 DENGV

-175 AKSISK
+175 AKSISQ

-201 QYTVKMVY
+201 KYTVKMVY

-227 GVVFKN
+227 GVVFKD

-247 DTIQE
+247 DAIQE
-252 ITDYK
+252 ITDYR
-257 LSSSSSTGSS
+257 LGSSSSTGGSGSS
-267 GQAGGS
+267 GDSSGGS
-273 SNENSSGS
+273 SDGGSSGS
-281 KVDGDKGQSSS
+281 TEDGDK
-292 SSTGSTGSS
+292 
-301 GQAGGSSNEN
+301 E
-311 SSGSKEA
+311 E
-318 GDKGQKA
+318 KA

>member
-1 MISSSDWNLNT
+1 MLTSSDWTMTNTNTNT
-12 ATKNP
+12 AAT
-17 TTSST
+17 TTSTSTTSDTSST
-22 NSSGSASGTSGTT
+22 SSSGL
-35 SNSSG
+35 
-40 IVSNPNASLDKDAFL
+40 VSNPNATLDKDAFL

-99 VETMKKLSDSFS
+99 VETMQLLSNSFS
-111 TSMNTSALG
+111 TSMSTSAIG

-131 KIKLTGPD
+131 KIKLTGSD
-139 ELVTLK
+139 EIIALK

-152 DDKGV
+152 DENGV
-157 TLEIY
+157 TLEVY
-162 DSNNKLVFSEKSD
+162 DSNNKLVFSEKSGEQ
-175 AKSISK
+175 SISQ

-201 QYTVKMVY
+201 EYTVKMVY

-227 GVVFKN
+227 GIVFKE
-233 GVAYAKMAGQEVPF
+233 GIAYAKMAGQEVPF
-247 DTIQE
+247 DAISE

-257 LSSSSSTGSS
+257 LSSSSSTGS
-267 GQAGGS
+267 G
-273 SNENSSGS
+273 SSGS
-281 KVDGDKGQSSS
+281 
-292 SSTGSTGSS
+292 GSS
-301 GQAGGSSNEN
+301 GD
-311 SSGSKEA
+311 SSGSTE
-318 GDKGQKA
+318 DSDEEEKA

>member
-12 ATKNP
+12 TAT
-17 TTSST
+17 
-22 NSSGSASGTSGTT
+22 TSGTT
-35 SNSSG
+35 SSGSTSGTTRTDSSSSSG
-40 IVSNPNASLDKDAFL
+40 IVSNPNAALDKDAFL

-99 VETMKKLSDSFS
+99 VETMQKFSDSFS
-111 TSMNTSALG
+111 TSMSTSALG

-131 KIKLTGPD
+131 KIKLTGAD
-139 ELVTLK
+139 ELIALK

-152 DDKGV
+152 DENGV

-175 AKSISK
+175 AKSISQ

-201 QYTVKMVY
+201 EYTVKMVY

-227 GVVFKN
+227 GVVFKD

-247 DTIQE
+247 DAIQE

-257 LSSSSSTGSS
+257 LGSSSSTGGSGSS
-267 GQAGGS
+267 GDSSGGS
-273 SNENSSGS
+273 SDGDSSGS
-281 KVDGDKGQSSS
+281 GSTEDGDK
-292 SSTGSTGSS
+292 
-301 GQAGGSSNEN
+301 E
-311 SSGSKEA
+311 E
-318 GDKGQKA
+318 KA

>member
-1 MISSSDWNLNT
+1 MLTSSDWTMTNTNTNT
-12 ATKNP
+12 AAT
-17 TTSST
+17 TTSTSTTSDTSST
-22 NSSGSASGTSGTT
+22 SSSGL
-35 SNSSG
+35 
-40 IVSNPNASLDKDAFL
+40 VSNPNATLDKDAFL

-99 VETMKKLSDSFS
+99 VETMQLLSNSFS
-111 TSMNTSALG
+111 TSMSTSAIG

-131 KIKLTGPD
+131 KIKLTGSD
-139 ELVTLK
+139 EVIALK

-152 DDKGV
+152 DENGV
-157 TLEIY
+157 TLEVY
-162 DSNNKLVFSEKSD
+162 DSNNKLVFSEKSGEQ
-175 AKSISK
+175 SVSQ

-201 QYTVKMVY
+201 EYTVKMVY

-227 GVVFKN
+227 GVVFKD

-247 DTIQE
+247 DAIQE

-257 LSSSSSTGSS
+257 LGSSSSTGGSGSS
-267 GQAGGS
+267 GDSSGGS
-273 SNENSSGS
+273 SDGDSSGS
-281 KVDGDKGQSSS
+281 
-292 SSTGSTGSS
+292 GSTEDG
-301 GQAGGSSNEN
+301 N
-311 SSGSKEA
+311 KEE
-318 GDKGQKA
+318 KA